1 MPDIIQ
7 LKRGAQGAYGAM
19 EGLAE
24 GEAGYITDKKELHV
38 GTSAGNVLV
47 GSEKSAKGIFPKV
60 KLEAQT
66 ALASVANGTIFED
79 TDGQLKYKNLAGVV
93 MVLAFDASTIE
104 SDIDALQSDVTT
116 LQSNVTTLQGS
127 MTTAQGNINTLQSGK
142 QDKNDAALN
151 TTSKTIVGAINELEA
166 LI

>member
-38 GTSAGNVLV
+38 GTSAGNVIV
-47 GSEKSAKGIFPKV
+47 GSEKSAKGIFPKI

-79 TDGQLKYKNLAGVV
+79 TDGVLKYKNLSGVV
-93 MVLAFDASTIE
+93 KALVFDASTIE
-104 SDIDALQSDVTT
+104 SNITSLQ
-116 LQSNVTTLQGS
+116 N
-127 MTTAQGNINTLQSGK
+127 NK
-142 QDKNDAALN
+142 QDKTDNSLN
-151 TTSKTIVGAINELEA
+151 TTAKTIVGAINELEA